1 MIQRVNDLFVST
13 TITFHELKKLADT
26 GDPLA
31 RETLDHWQSPVNL
44 MFLTQE
50 GRFISKL
57 SSLTDLTDVHPETSL
72 RPGQRKTTASA
83 QNNTRVFLD
92 HVTKHFGDSSS
103 TSNPRQ

>member
-1 MIQRVNDLFVST
+1 VIQRVNDLFVST

-57 SSLTDLTDVHPETSL
+57 SSLTDLTEVHPETSL
-72 RPGQRKTTASA
+72 RPGQRKSTASA

-92 HVTKHFGDSSS
+92 HVAKHFGAAATAPNS
-103 TSNPRQ
+103 R